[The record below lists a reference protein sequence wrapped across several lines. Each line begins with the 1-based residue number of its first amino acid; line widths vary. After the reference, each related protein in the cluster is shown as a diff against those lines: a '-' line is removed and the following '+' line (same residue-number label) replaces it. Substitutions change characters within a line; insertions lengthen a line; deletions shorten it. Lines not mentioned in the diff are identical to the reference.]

1 MYSRRT
7 GIGSRFWTTVL
18 VSAVALLVA
27 ATSTAKLPKNL
38 KFSEIVYTAPEAE
51 KIEFPNGLHGYFL
64 EDREIPVIN
73 IVIMFKTTYPDEA
86 ETGLNGLAGWA
97 MRNGGSAG
105 FSKET
110 MDDELEFV
118 GASIET
124 SAGGV
129 TGTISAN
136 FLTKDT
142 GMVIE
147 MLTDLIVNPAFEED
161 KIELRKKSM
170 IESIRRK
177 ADDPW
182 ALGRREYAKI
192 IYKNH
197 PAGRE
202 ATVET
207 VSGLTRE
214 DAIEFH
220 RKYVR
225 PNNAVIGITGDIAK
239 DEALEMLAAL
249 SAGWEAGGEEPA
261 VPPMEFELEPSVN
274 YIYKDVNQ
282 AYIFAGHMGLNSANV
297 DRPLVAI
304 MNYILGGGSFTSWIT
319 QRIRSDEGLAY
330 SARSS
335 YRDSPWGYGLFT
347 GSCQTRSDAAM
358 RALVLL
364 IEQIE
369 KMNTEGPSPEEVN
382 NAKDAIVNQ
391 QVFEYESSARI
402 VNRMVWFDITGQ
414 PLDTLERELAIYQ
427 MAGLDDVRRA
437 GNEYLHPGNLT
448 ILVVGN
454 EELFDRPLSDLGDVN
469 VIEVEEVEEIEETQ
483 DPEEG

>member
-1 MYSRRT
+1 MSAKRIR
-7 GIGSRFWTTVL
+7 IGSRFWASVL
-18 VSAVALLVA
+18 VSALVLLVA
-27 ATSTAKLPKNL
+27 VTSTARLPKNL
-38 KFSEIVYTAPEAE
+38 KFDPIEYEAPRAE
-51 KIEFPNGLHGYFL
+51 EIEFANGLHGYFL
-64 EDREIPVIN
+64 EDHEIPVVN
-73 IVIMFKTTYPDEA
+73 ITIMFKATYPDEA
-86 ETGLNGLAGWA
+86 KTGLNSLAGWA
-97 MRNGGSAG
+97 IRNGGSAN

-110 MDDELEFV
+110 IDDELEFV

-124 SAGGV
+124 SARAT
-129 TGTISAN
+129 TGTIGAS
-136 FLTKDT
+136 FLTKDAD
-142 GMVIE
+142 MVVEIF
-147 MLTDLIVNPAFEED
+147 TDLIVNPAFEAD
-161 KIELRKKSM
+161 KIELQKKSM

-177 ADDPW
+177 ADDAW

-192 IYKNH
+192 VYRNH

-207 VSGLTRE
+207 VSGLTRA
-214 DAIEFH
+214 DAIDFH
-220 RKYVR
+220 AMYVR
-225 PNNAVIGITGDIAK
+225 PNNAVIGITGDLTR
-239 DEALEMLAAL
+239 DEALDMLDAL
-249 SAGWEAGGEEPA
+249 SAAWQAGGEDPVVPA
-261 VPPMEFELEPSVN
+261 MEFELEPSIH

-282 AYIFAGHMGLNSANV
+282 AYIFAGHMGLNSANE
-297 DRPLVAI
+297 DRPLVGI

-358 RALVLL
+358 RALGLL

-369 KMNTEGPSPEEVN
+369 KMKMVGPSAEEVA

-402 VNRMVWFDITGQ
+402 VNRLVWFDITGQ
-414 PLDTLERELAIYQ
+414 PLDTLERELAVYQ
-427 MAGLDDVRRA
+427 AAGLDDVKRA
-437 GNEYLHPGNLT
+437 GSEYLHPAGLT

-454 EELFDRPLSDLGDVN
+454 EELFDRPLSDLGEVN
-469 VIEVEEVEEIEETQ
+469 VIEIEEIEE
-483 DPEEG
+483 PEEG

>member
-1 MYSRRT
+1 MSAKTIR
-7 GIGSRFWTTVL
+7 IGSRFWTSVL
-18 VSAVALLVA
+18 VSALVLLVA
-27 ATSTAKLPKNL
+27 VTSTARLPKNL
-38 KFSEIVYTAPEAE
+38 KFDEIEFETPEIE
-51 KIEFPNGLHGYFL
+51 EIEFPNGLHGYFL
-64 EDREIPVIN
+64 EDHEIPVIN

-86 ETGLNGLAGWA
+86 KTGLNGLAGWA
-97 MRNGGSAG
+97 IRNGGSAS

-110 MDDELEFV
+110 IDDELEFI

-124 SAGGV
+124 SARAT

-142 GMVIE
+142 DTVIE
-147 MLTDLIVNPAFEED
+147 MLTDLIVNPVFDED
-161 KIELRKKSM
+161 KIELEKKSM

-192 IYKNH
+192 IYRNH

-207 VSGLTRE
+207 VSGLTRA
-214 DAIEFH
+214 DAVDFH
-220 RKYVR
+220 ARYVK
-225 PNNAVIGITGDIAK
+225 PNNAVIGITGDLTR
-239 DEALEMLAAL
+239 DEAFEMLSAL
-249 SAGWEAGGEEPA
+249 SSTWEAGGESPE
-261 VPPMEFELEPSVN
+261 VPPMEFEIEPSVN

-282 AYIFAGHMGLNSANV
+282 AYIFAGHMGLNSANE
-297 DRPLVAI
+297 DRPLVGI

-358 RALVLL
+358 RALGLL

-369 KMNTEGPSPEEVN
+369 KMKYEGPSAEEVS

-414 PLDTLERELAIYQ
+414 PLDTMERELAVYQ
-427 MAGLDDVRRA
+427 AAGLEDVRRA
-437 GNEYLHPGNLT
+437 GSEYLHPDGLT

-454 EELFDRPLSDLGDVN
+454 EELFDRPLSDLGEVN
-469 VIEVEEVEEIEETQ
+469 VIEIEEVEEL
-483 DPEEG
+483 EEG

>member
-1 MYSRRT
+1 MFSGST
-7 GIGSRFWTTVL
+7 GIGSRFWTFVL
-18 VSAVALLVA
+18 VSALVLLVA
-27 ATSTAKLPKNL
+27 ATSTARLPKNL
-38 KFSEIVYTAPEAE
+38 KFGDIEYKAPEVE

-64 EDREIPVIN
+64 EDHEIPVVS

-86 ETGLNGLAGWA
+86 GTGLNSLAGWA
-97 MRNGGSAG
+97 MRNGGSLG

-110 MDDELEFV
+110 IDDELEFV

-124 SAGGV
+124 SAGGM
-129 TGTISAN
+129 TGTISAD
-136 FLTKDT
+136 FLTKDA
-142 GMVIE
+142 GMVVEI
-147 MLTDLIVNPAFEED
+147 LTDLIVNPAFEED
-161 KIELRKKSM
+161 KVELRKKSM

-192 IYKNH
+192 VYRNH

-207 VSGLTRE
+207 VSGLTRD
-214 DAIEFH
+214 DAVEFH

-225 PNNAVIGITGDIAK
+225 PNNAVIGITGDLTR
-239 DEALEMLAAL
+239 DEAFAMLAEL
-249 SAGWEAGGEEPA
+249 SAEWEPGGESPV
-261 VPPMEFELEPSVN
+261 VPPMEFDLEPSIN

-282 AYIFAGHMGLNSANV
+282 AYIFAGHMGLNSANE

-335 YRDSPWGYGLFT
+335 YGDNPWGYGLFT
-347 GSCQTRSDAAM
+347 GSCQTRSDAAI
-358 RALVLL
+358 RALGLL

-369 KMNTEGPSPEEVN
+369 RMKTEGPSAEEVT

-414 PLDTLERELAIYQ
+414 PLDTLERELAVYQ
-427 MAGLDDVRRA
+427 AAGLEDVKRA
-437 GNEYLHPGNLT
+437 GREYLHPGGLT

-469 VIEVEEVEEIEETQ
+469 VIEVEEIEE
-483 DPEEG
+483 PEEG

>member
-1 MYSRRT
+1 MSAKRMR
-7 GIGSRFWTTVL
+7 IGGRFWTSVL
-18 VSAVALLVA
+18 VSAMVMLIAV
-27 ATSTAKLPKNL
+27 TSTARLPKNL
-38 KFSEIVYTAPEAE
+38 KYGAIEYEMPEVDTIA
-51 KIEFPNGLHGYFL
+51 FPNGLHGYFL
-64 EDREIPVIN
+64 EDHEIPVVN

-86 ETGLNGLAGWA
+86 KTGLNSLAGWA

-105 FSKET
+105 FSKDT

-124 SAGGV
+124 SAGAA
-129 TGTISAN
+129 TGSISAN
-136 FLTKDT
+136 FLTKDAD
-142 GMVIE
+142 MVVEI
-147 MLTDLIVNPAFEED
+147 LTDLIVNPAFEAD
-161 KIELRKKSM
+161 KIELQKKSM

-182 ALGRREYAKI
+182 ALGSREYAKI

-207 VSGLTRE
+207 VSGLTRA
-214 DAIEFH
+214 DAVDFH
-220 RKYVR
+220 SRYVR
-225 PNNAVIGITGDIAK
+225 PNNAVIGITGDLTK
-239 DEALEMLAAL
+239 DEALEMLGAL
-249 SAGWEAGGEEPA
+249 SDAWEAGGEDP
-261 VPPMEFELEPSVN
+261 VIPPMEFEIAPSIN
-274 YIYKDVNQ
+274 FIHKDVNQ
-282 AYIFAGHMGLNSANV
+282 AYIFAGHMGLNSANE
-297 DRPLVAI
+297 DRPLVEI

-335 YRDSPWGYGLFT
+335 YSDSPWGYGLFT

-358 RALVLL
+358 RALGLL

-369 KMNTEGPSPEEVN
+369 KMKTVGPSAEEVA

-391 QVFEYESSARI
+391 QVFDYESSSRI
-402 VNRMVWFDITGQ
+402 VSRMVWFDITGQ
-414 PLDTLERELAIYQ
+414 PLDTLERELAVYQ
-427 MAGLDDVRRA
+427 AAGLEDVRRA
-437 GNEYLHPGNLT
+437 ASEYLHPGGLT

-454 EELFDRPLSDLGDVN
+454 EELFDRPLSDFGDVN
-469 VIEVEEVEEIEETQ
+469 VIDIKEIEE
-483 DPEEG
+483 PEEG

>member
-1 MYSRRT
+1 MSWNRVRAD
-7 GIGSRFWTTVL
+7 GRFWTFVL
-18 VSAVALLVA
+18 VSALVMFVA
-27 ATSTAKLPKNL
+27 ATSTARLPKSL
-38 KFSEIVYTAPEAE
+38 KFEGIEYETPNVDE
-51 KIEFPNGLHGYFL
+51 IEFPNGLHGYFL
-64 EDREIPVIN
+64 EDHEIPLIN
-73 IVIMFKTTYPDEA
+73 IVIMFKATYPSESK
-86 ETGLNGLAGWA
+86 TGLNSLAGWA
-97 MRNGGSAG
+97 IRNGGSSK

-110 MDDELEFV
+110 IDDELEFV

-124 SAGGV
+124 GANPL
-129 TGTISAN
+129 TGSITAN

-142 GMVIE
+142 DMVVEI
-147 MLTDLIVNPAFEED
+147 LTDLIVNPAFQHD
-161 KIELRKKSM
+161 KIELQKKSM

-192 IYKNH
+192 VYRNH

-207 VSGLTRE
+207 VSGLTR
-214 DAIEFH
+214 DDVVEFH

-225 PNNAVIGITGDIAK
+225 PNNAVIGITGDLNK
-239 DEALEMLAAL
+239 DQALEMLAAL
-249 SAGWEAGGEEPA
+249 SATWEAGGESPV
-261 VPPMEFELEPSVN
+261 VPPMEFELNPSVN

-282 AYIFAGHMGLNSANV
+282 AYIFAGHMGLNSAND
-297 DRPLVAI
+297 DRPLVTI

-358 RALVLL
+358 RALSLL

-369 KMNTEGPSPEEVN
+369 KMNTEGPSGTEVA
-382 NAKDAIVNQ
+382 NARDAVVNQ
-391 QVFEYESSARI
+391 HVFEYESKAGI
-402 VNRMVWFDITGQ
+402 VNRMVWYDIAGL
-414 PLDTLERELAIYQ
+414 PLDTLDRELAVYQ
-427 MAGLDDVRRA
+427 SSELEEVRRV
-437 GNEYLHPGNLT
+437 GGQYLHPDGLT

-454 EELFDRPLSDLGDVN
+454 ADLFDRPLSDFGEVN
-469 VIEVEEVEEIEETQ
+469 VIEIEEVEEQ
-483 DPEEG
+483 EEG

>member
-1 MYSRRT
+1 MSAKRMR
-7 GIGSRFWTTVL
+7 IGGRFWTSVL
-18 VSAVALLVA
+18 VSALVLLVA
-27 ATSTAKLPKNL
+27 VTSTARLPKNL
-38 KFSEIVYTAPEAE
+38 KFGPIEYSAPEVE

-64 EDREIPVIN
+64 EDHEIPVIN
-73 IVIMFKTTYPDEA
+73 IVIMFKATYPDEA
-86 ETGLNGLAGWA
+86 RTGLNGLAGWA
-97 MRNGGSAG
+97 MRNGGSAN
-105 FSKET
+105 FSKEKI
-110 MDDELEFV
+110 DDELEFV
-118 GASIET
+118 GSSIET
-124 SAGGV
+124 SARAL

-136 FLTKDT
+136 FLTKDAD
-142 GMVIE
+142 MVVEI
-147 MLTDLIVNPAFEED
+147 LTDLIVNPAFEED
-161 KIELRKKSM
+161 KIELHKKSM

-202 ATVET
+202 ATAET
-207 VSGLTRE
+207 VSGLTRD

-220 RKYVR
+220 DKYVR
-225 PNNAVIGITGDIAK
+225 PDNAVIGITGDLTR
-239 DEALEMLAAL
+239 DEAFEMLETL
-249 SAGWEAGGEEPA
+249 SAAWEAGGEDPV
-261 VPPMEFELEPSVN
+261 VPPMEFEMEPSIN

-282 AYIFAGHMGLNSANV
+282 AYIFAGHMGLNSANE
-297 DRPLVAI
+297 DRPLVGI

-358 RALVLL
+358 RALGLL
-364 IEQIE
+364 VEQIE
-369 KMNTEGPSPEEVN
+369 RMKTEGPSAEEVN
-382 NAKDAIVNQ
+382 NARDAIVNQ
-391 QVFEYESSARI
+391 QVFEYESSARV

-414 PLDTLERELAIYQ
+414 PLDTLERELAVYQ
-427 MAGLDDVRRA
+427 AAGLEDVKRA
-437 GNEYLHPGNLT
+437 GSEYLHPANLT

-454 EELFDRPLSDLGDVN
+454 EDLFDRPLSDFGEVN
-469 VIEVEEVEEIEETQ
+469 VIEIKEIEE
-483 DPEEG
+483 PEEG

>member
-1 MYSRRT
+1 MSWNRVRAD
-7 GIGSRFWTTVL
+7 GRFWTFVL
-18 VSAVALLVA
+18 VSALVMFVA
-27 ATSTAKLPKNL
+27 ATSTARLPKSL
-38 KFSEIVYTAPEAE
+38 EFEEIEYETPNVDE
-51 KIEFPNGLHGYFL
+51 IEFPNGLHGYFL
-64 EDREIPVIN
+64 EDHEIPLIN
-73 IVIMFKTTYPDEA
+73 IVIMFKATYPRESK
-86 ETGLNGLAGWA
+86 TGLNSLAGWA
-97 MRNGGSAG
+97 IRNGGSSK

-110 MDDELEFV
+110 IDDELEFV

-124 SAGGV
+124 GANPL
-129 TGTISAN
+129 TGSITAN

-142 GMVIE
+142 DMVVEI
-147 MLTDLIVNPAFEED
+147 LTDLIVNPAFQHD
-161 KIELRKKSM
+161 KIELQKKSM

-192 IYKNH
+192 VYRNH

-207 VSGLTRE
+207 VSGLTR
-214 DAIEFH
+214 DDVVEFH

-225 PNNAVIGITGDIAK
+225 PNNAVIGITGDLNR

-249 SAGWEAGGEEPA
+249 SAAWEAGGESPV
-261 VPPMEFELEPSVN
+261 VPPMEFELKPSVN

-282 AYIFAGHMGLNSANV
+282 AYIFAGHMGLNSANE
-297 DRPLVAI
+297 DRPLVTI

-358 RALVLL
+358 RALSLL

-369 KMNTEGPSPEEVN
+369 KMNTEGPSVTEVA
-382 NAKDAIVNQ
+382 NARDAVVNQ
-391 QVFEYESSARI
+391 HVFEYESKAGI
-402 VNRMVWFDITGQ
+402 VNRMVWFDIAGL
-414 PLDTLERELAIYQ
+414 PLDTLERELAVYQ
-427 MAGLDDVRRA
+427 SSGLEDVRRV
-437 GNEYLHPGNLT
+437 GGEYLHPDGLT

-454 EELFDRPLSDLGDVN
+454 ADLFDRPLSDFGEVN
-469 VIEVEEVEEIEETQ
+469 VIEIEEVEEQ
-483 DPEEG
+483 EEG

>member
-1 MYSRRT
+1 MSAKRI
-7 GIGSRFWTTVL
+7 GIGSRFWTSVL
-18 VSAVALLVA
+18 VSALVLLVA
-27 ATSTAKLPKNL
+27 VTSTARLPKNL
-38 KFSEIVYTAPEAE
+38 KFDPIEFEAPEAE
-51 KIEFPNGLHGYFL
+51 KIEFTNGLHGYFL
-64 EDREIPVIN
+64 EDHEIPVVN
-73 IVIMFKTTYPDEA
+73 IVIMFKATYPDEA
-86 ETGLNGLAGWA
+86 KTGLNSLAGWA
-97 MRNGGSAG
+97 IRNGGSAN

-110 MDDELEFV
+110 IDDELEFV

-124 SAGGV
+124 SAGAT

-136 FLTKDT
+136 FLTKDAD
-142 GMVIE
+142 MVVE
-147 MLTDLIVNPAFEED
+147 MLTDLIVNPAFERD
-161 KIELRKKSM
+161 KIELQKKSM

-177 ADDPW
+177 ADDAW

-207 VSGLTRE
+207 VSGLTRA
-214 DAIEFH
+214 DAVDFH
-220 RKYVR
+220 DRYVR
-225 PNNAVIGITGDIAK
+225 PNNAVIGITGDLTR
-239 DEALEMLAAL
+239 DEALDMLDAL
-249 SAGWEAGGEEPA
+249 SAAWQAGGEDPV
-261 VPPMEFELEPSVN
+261 VPPMEFELEPSIH

-282 AYIFAGHMGLNSANV
+282 AYIFAGHMGLNSANG
-297 DRPLVAI
+297 DRPLVGI

-358 RALVLL
+358 RALGLL

-369 KMNTEGPSPEEVN
+369 RMKTVGPSAEEVA

-402 VNRMVWFDITGQ
+402 VNRLVWFDITGQ
-414 PLDTLERELAIYQ
+414 PLDTLERELAVYQ
-427 MAGLDDVRRA
+427 AAGLEDVRRA
-437 GNEYLHPGNLT
+437 GSEYLHPAGLT

-454 EELFDRPLSDLGDVN
+454 EELFDRPLSDLGEVN
-469 VIEVEEVEEIEETQ
+469 VIEIEEIEE
-483 DPEEG
+483 PEEG